1 MITTRIL
8 QRLVNISALVQTI
21 LQMDVLHS
29 PPISQVF
36 HLLLNSL
43 EEIFHMLLIVFI
55 SRITLLVVIQMLLP
69 HLLLHIIITNLIINL
84 IIIIIINQIIVTVVH
99 YGLNVVDLV
108 SMDLNAVSKVHVRL
122 LINGTHNVNKKI
134 ENK

>member
-1 MITTRIL
+1 
-8 QRLVNISALVQTI
+8 
-21 LQMDVLHS
+21 
-29 PPISQVF
+29 
-36 HLLLNSL
+36 
-43 EEIFHMLLIVFI
+43 
-55 SRITLLVVIQMLLP
+55 MLLP
-69 HLLLHIIITNLIINL
+69 HLLLHIIITNLIINLIIIIINL

>member
-84 IIIIIINQIIVTVVH
+84 IIIIINQIIVTVVH